1 MSRIKFTDTT
11 LRDAQQCLWATRMTT
26 AMMLPAVEHL
36 DNAGYDA
43 IDLMGSIQFDV
54 CVRYLRENPWDRIRL
69 VRERAR
75 KTPLKA
81 GLRSKSLVTFRVL
94 PDDVVHLWVEL
105 LVRAGIDKLSAF
117 DALADLD
124 NITETMRVGQ
134 RAGAKVGG
142 ALVFTESPVHTD
154 AYFVGKVRDMMQRVD
169 IDHLMLKDSGGLLTV
184 DRIRSLVPAMKKVLG
199 KVPLELHSHCMTGL
213 APLVYLEGIKAG
225 ADGVHTSVA
234 PLANGPAQPATQ
246 TIARNLRG
254 RGFEVGLDDTCIDAV
269 SAHFAAVAEQE
280 GKPVG
285 IPCEYDD
292 YHFRH
297 QLPGGML
304 TNLQFQLEQAGISD
318 RFDDVLTECG
328 QIREEL
334 GWPIMV
340 TPFAQF
346 VATQAVYNIMQGER
360 YLVVPDEVKRYAL
373 GHFGKLVAPVDAD
386 ILDRIVERGSKSIPL
401 EPDPL
406 EPAVPD
412 LRRKYPGMSDEER
425 LMRFMFKGSHV
436 EDMLAVGA
444 TVTKYTLL
452 DTPLAKLLN
461 EIRRLPSLSKVRISA
476 PGKRLAVTRMNNT
489 KT

>member
-1 MSRIKFTDTT
+1 MTRVKFTDTT

-43 IDLMGSIQFDV
+43 LDLMGSIQFDV
-54 CVRYLRENPWDRIRL
+54 CVRYLHENPWDRIRL
-69 VRERAR
+69 VRQRAT

-105 LVRAGIDKLSAF
+105 LVRAGIGKLSAF

-124 NITETMRVGQ
+124 NITETMRIGQ

-142 ALVFTESPVHTD
+142 ALVFTESPAHTD
-154 AYFVGKVRDMMQRVD
+154 DYFVDKVRDMMQRVE

-184 DRIRSLVPAMKKVLG
+184 DRIRTLVPAMKKVLG
-199 KVPLELHSHCMTGL
+199 KVPLEIHSHCMTGL

-254 RGFEVGLDDTCIDAV
+254 RGFEVGLNDTCIDAV
-269 SAHFAAVAEQE
+269 SAHFAAVAEQD
-280 GKPVG
+280 GKPIG

-304 TNLQFQLEQAGISD
+304 TNLQFQLEQAGIRD
-318 RFDDVLTECG
+318 RFDDVLRECG
-328 QIREEL
+328 RIREEL

-373 GHFGKLVAPVDAD
+373 GHFGKLVAPVDPD
-386 ILDRIVERGSKSIPL
+386 ILDRIVERGSQSIPL
-401 EPDPL
+401 EPQPL
-406 EPAVPD
+406 EPAVPN
-412 LRRKYPGMSDEER
+412 LRRRYPNMSDEER
-425 LMRFMFKGSHV
+425 LMRFMFKGSQV
-436 EDMLAVGA
+436 DDMLAAGA
-444 TVTKYTLL
+444 MVTDYTVL
-452 DTPLAKLLN
+452 DTPLSKLLN
-461 EIRRLPSLSKVRISA
+461 EVRKLPSLRRVHINGPS
-476 PGKRLAVTRMNNT
+476 TRVAASRDPT
-489 KT
+489 PRP